1 MTENIDYINVEWFGV
16 KLPDGFRIVPGTVS
30 KIMYLGNVVARH
42 CGKWLLDCASWIA
55 PKVLECIE
63 LVDEHAKKWATKK
76 SVKRTEVARFN
87 NVVGVTIDEARPD
100 RTDAP
105 GIDLTDIRIRAQAVC
120 DCVPTRGV
128 SFEIIINR
136 LE

>member
-1 MTENIDYINVEWFGV
+1 MTENIDYMNVEWFGV

-63 LVDEHAKKWATKK
+63 LVDEHAKKWAIVK
-76 SVKRTEVARFN
+76 SLKRTELARFN
-87 NVVGVTIDEARPD
+87 AVEVVIES
-100 RTDAP
+100 DAP
-105 GIDLTDIRIRAQAVC
+105 NFGLSNLRVRAQCVD
-120 DCVPTRGV
+120 DCVPKRGDL
-128 SFEIIINR
+128 FEIIINR
-136 LE
+136 LG